1 MNFTERYQ
9 KRHTDNLLL
18 LSLYKSQKKSNMATG
33 QWTQVEAFRSG
44 SEEVNIGDPICLG
57 YMYITCT
64 QKNQTVITRV
74 YKWTAVGKWSFGE
87 TSKKAEQNK

>member
-1 MNFTERYQ
+1 MNFTEPYQ
-9 KRHTDNLLL
+9 KRKTDNLLF

-44 SEEVNIGDPICLG
+44 SEEVTIGDPICLW
-57 YMYITCT
+57 YITCM

-74 YKWTAVGKWSFGE
+74 YKWTAMGKWSFGE
-87 TSKKAEQNK
+87 T